1 VTKTLQQAAQRHD
14 LPEPARMG
22 PQVLRNTV
30 LVQWL
35 DAGCSVDEVLQRAGM
50 KHPNA
55 LQHLR
60 AYFGDD
66 TTAAG

>member
-1 VTKTLQQAAQRHD
+1 
-14 LPEPARMG
+14 MG

-35 DAGCSVDEVLQRAGM
+35 DAGCSVEEVLQRAGM

-66 TTAAG
+66 TTAAA